1 MTYPG
6 TGIANGT
13 LYQYNG
19 TTGAFVS
26 ILYNAF
32 DAYGPRTPVF
42 APDGNLYVPVWQSFN
57 IVKFNATTLTFTSN
71 IMLNN
76 LYPTSIAVADDGK
89 LLVLIDPLV
98 GSSSVQRYDPKTGV
112 FDTLVPVGS
121 GGLGR
126 AQTILYH

>member
-1 MTYPG
+1 MGTFAQSPLDLGVSGMTFHDGSLFVTYPG
-6 TGIANGT
+6 SGTANGT

-57 IVKFNATTLTFTSN
+57 IAKFNATTLTFTSN
-71 IMLNN
+71 IIL
-76 LYPTSIAVADDGK
+76 DK
-89 LLVLIDPLV
+89 L
-98 GSSSVQRYDPKTGV
+98 SHEHRH
-112 FDTLVPVGS
+112 
-121 GGLGR
+121 R
-126 AQTILYH
+126 RRR